1 MLGYA
6 WDGSLRVG
14 DEPPLFCLFVLV
26 GWVCLVIYLSVFMA
40 FSLEECPDGLNILTW
55 CHILSVMSADLSW
68 IRCWSSCTRLSNVT
82 FADDASDGWQKCLDV
97 IIVTEKK
104 MSKMQVKRACAL
116 KQDLRWEWKQHWIM
130 RHHGIFFSLRSLHNY
145 STFNSSPFDWSLKA
159 LLISDWLSFI
169 LAC

>member
-40 FSLEECPDGLNILTW
+40 FSLEERLDGLNILMW
-55 CHILSVMSADLSW
+55 CHFLSVTSADLSW

-82 FADDASDGWQKCLDV
+82 FADDASDR
-97 IIVTEKK
+97 
-104 MSKMQVKRACAL
+104 SAL
-116 KQDLRWEWKQHWIM
+116 MLLLWRENSLCFKTGPAM
-130 RHHGIFFSLRSLHNY
+130 RMKAALNHAASWDFFSLRSLQNY
-145 STFNSSPFDWSLKA
+145 STFYSSPFDWSLIDW
-159 LLISDWLSFI
+159 LISDWLSFI